1 MKYYFYLILA
11 ITLSSQA
18 AALYSGDA
26 SPFSPP
32 VDGRENWSIG
42 ICSLKVKD
50 VTPANSYLSHS
61 VPLQFKKELQ
71 SISSHYFLEAEK
83 TGYRES
89 LLKKERRKQ
98 SDNLAKYRAERDEL
112 LFNQSAY
119 PTLDAKIEETIDY
132 LNYLR
137 DLELSDIELV
147 DQKEIEFKSG
157 QEEGQLLPPPL
168 YSPLRY
174 ARQQEVELLIW
185 GTLEEYQGYIYFE
198 IFALSPHLGKEVFT
212 YRNAVQPEEISL
224 LLADINQELAV
235 IVLGS
240 ESVSITIH
248 PEPVESEIYLDGTF
262 VGSGVTALKFLLP
275 GEKTLRVSCQGY
287 LEEYRRIELVP
298 GEHYDISISLTA
310 GDMEYLS
317 VNSKPQGASVY
328 HGSQWLGR
336 TPLEIAMPAPV
347 VSSRLL
353 LRKEGYSDY
362 AFYLDSSLTGN
373 IDLTLK
379 SNILQESV
387 VQTKKRDQFY
397 SAFGIW
403 ALTVPLPLFLYSITA
418 DYAFAYQDAAV
429 SGNLSEASRLQS
441 TGEMFYY
448 SYLGALFISG
458 SLFLKMM
465 FNLFDYISS
474 ADRKAG

>member
-1 MKYYFYLILA
+1 MKYHLYLILA

-18 AALYSGDA
+18 AALHAGDA
-26 SPFSPP
+26 SSFSPP
-32 VDGRENWSIG
+32 VDDRENWSIG

-50 VTPANSYLSHS
+50 VTPANSYLSYS

-71 SISSHYFLEAEK
+71 SISSHYFSEAEK
-83 TGYRES
+83 KGYRES
-89 LLKKERRKQ
+89 LLKRKRRKEG
-98 SDNLAKYRAERDEL
+98 DNLAKYRVERDEL
-112 LFNQSAY
+112 LFNQSADQ
-119 PTLDAKIEETIDY
+119 TLDAKIEETIDY

-137 DLELSDIELV
+137 DMELSDIELV
-147 DQKEIEFKSG
+147 DQKTVEFKSG
-157 QEEGQLLPPPL
+157 QEEGQLLVPPL

-185 GTLEEYQGYIYFE
+185 GTLEEYQGYLYFE
-198 IFALSPHLGKEVFT
+198 VYALSPHLGKEVFV
-212 YRNAVQPEEISL
+212 YRNAVQPEEISV
-224 LLADINQELAV
+224 LLADIDQELAA

-240 ESVSITIH
+240 ESASLTIH
-248 PEPVESEIYLDGTF
+248 PEPVESEIYLDGAF

-287 LEEYRRIELVP
+287 LEEYRQIELVP
-298 GEHYDISISLTA
+298 GEHYDLWIALAA
-310 GDMEYLS
+310 GEMEYLS
-317 VNSKPQGASVY
+317 VSSKPPGVSVY

-336 TPLEIAMPAPV
+336 TPLEMAMPAPV

-353 LRKEGYSDY
+353 LRKEGYRDY
-362 AFYLDSSLTGN
+362 PFYLDSSLTGN
-373 IDLTLK
+373 IDLTLERD
-379 SNILQESV
+379 ILEESV
-387 VQTKKRDQFY
+387 IQTKKRDQFY
-397 SAFGIW
+397 RAFGIW
-403 ALTVPLPLFLYSITA
+403 ALTVPLPFFLYGITA
-418 DYAFAYQDAAV
+418 DYALSYQGAAAA
-429 SGNLSEASRLQS
+429 GNLSDAYRLKS
-441 TGEMFYY
+441 TGEVFYY

>member
-1 MKYYFYLILA
+1 MKYHLYLILA
-11 ITLSSQA
+11 IILSSQA
-18 AALYSGDA
+18 ATLYAEDA
-26 SPFSPP
+26 FLFSPP
-32 VDGRENWSIG
+32 VDDRVNWSIG

-50 VTPANSYLSHS
+50 VTPANTYLSHS

-71 SISSHYFLEAEK
+71 SISSHYFSEAEK
-83 TGYRES
+83 RGYRES
-89 LLKKERRKQ
+89 LLKRERRKQ
-98 SDNLAKYRAERDEL
+98 GDNLAKYRVEWDEL
-112 LFNQSAY
+112 LFDQSEDQ
-119 PTLDAKIEETIDY
+119 TLDAKIEEAIDY

-137 DLELSDIELV
+137 ELDLADIELAE
-147 DQKEIEFKSG
+147 QKAVEFKSG

-185 GTLEEYQGYIYFE
+185 GTLEEFQDYLYFE
-198 IFALSPHLGKEVFT
+198 VYALSPHLGKEVFV

-240 ESVSITIH
+240 ESASLTIH
-248 PEPVESEIYLDGTF
+248 PEPVKSEVYLDGAF

-287 LEEYRRIELVP
+287 LEEYRQIELIP
-298 GEHYDISISLTA
+298 GEHYNISIALAA
-310 GDMEYLS
+310 GEMEYLS
-317 VNSKPQGASVY
+317 VSSKPPGASVY

-336 TPLEIAMPAPV
+336 TPLEMAMPPPA

-353 LRKEGYSDY
+353 LRKEGYRDY
-362 AFYLDSSLTGN
+362 PFYLDSSLTGN
-373 IDLTLK
+373 IDLSLERD
-379 SNILQESV
+379 ILEESV

-403 ALTVPLPLFLYSITA
+403 ALTVPLPLFLYGITA
-418 DYAFAYQDAAV
+418 DYAYAYQDAGA
-429 SGNLSEASRLQS
+429 SGDFSEASRLKS
-441 TGEMFYY
+441 TGEIFYY
-448 SYLGALFISG
+448 SYLGSLFISG

-465 FNLFDYISS
+465 FNLFKYISS

>member
-1 MKYYFYLILA
+1 MKYHLYLILA
-11 ITLSSQA
+11 IILSSQA
-18 AALYSGDA
+18 ATLYAEDA
-26 SPFSPP
+26 FLFSPP
-32 VDGRENWSIG
+32 VDDRVNWSIG

-50 VTPANSYLSHS
+50 VTPANTYLSHS

-71 SISSHYFLEAEK
+71 SISSHYFSEAEK
-83 TGYRES
+83 RGYRES
-89 LLKKERRKQ
+89 LLKRERRKQ
-98 SDNLAKYRAERDEL
+98 GDNLAKYRVEWDEL
-112 LFNQSAY
+112 LFDQSEDQ
-119 PTLDAKIEETIDY
+119 TLDAKIEEAVDY

-137 DLELSDIELV
+137 ELDLADIELAE
-147 DQKEIEFKSG
+147 QKVVEFKSG

-185 GTLEEYQGYIYFE
+185 GTLEEFQDYLYFE
-198 IFALSPHLGKEVFT
+198 VYALSPHLGKEVFV

-240 ESVSITIH
+240 ESASLTIH
-248 PEPVESEIYLDGTF
+248 PEPVKSEVYLDGAF

-287 LEEYRRIELVP
+287 LEEYRQIELIP
-298 GEHYDISISLTA
+298 GEHYNISIALAA
-310 GDMEYLS
+310 GEMEYLS
-317 VNSKPQGASVY
+317 VSSKPPGASVY

-336 TPLEIAMPAPV
+336 TPLEMAMPPPA

-353 LRKEGYSDY
+353 LRKEGYRDY
-362 AFYLDSSLTGN
+362 PFYLDSSLTGN
-373 IDLTLK
+373 IDLSLERD
-379 SNILQESV
+379 ILEESV

-403 ALTVPLPLFLYSITA
+403 ALTVPLPLFLYGITA
-418 DYAFAYQDAAV
+418 DYAYAYQDAGA
-429 SGNLSEASRLQS
+429 SGDFSEASRLKS
-441 TGEMFYY
+441 TGEIFYY
-448 SYLGALFISG
+448 SYLGSLFISG

-465 FNLFDYISS
+465 FNLFKYISS

>member
-1 MKYYFYLILA
+1 MKYHLYLILA

-18 AALYSGDA
+18 AALHAGDA
-26 SPFSPP
+26 SSFSPP
-32 VDGRENWSIG
+32 VDDRENWSIG

-50 VTPANSYLSHS
+50 VTPANSYLSYS

-71 SISSHYFLEAEK
+71 SISSHYFSEAEK
-83 TGYRES
+83 KGYRES
-89 LLKKERRKQ
+89 LLKRKRRKEG
-98 SDNLAKYRAERDEL
+98 DNLAKYRVERDEL
-112 LFNQSAY
+112 LFNQSADQ
-119 PTLDAKIEETIDY
+119 TLDAKIEEAIDY

-137 DLELSDIELV
+137 DMELSDIELV
-147 DQKEIEFKSG
+147 DQKTVEFKSG
-157 QEEGQLLPPPL
+157 QEEGQLLVPPL

-185 GTLEEYQGYIYFE
+185 GTLEEYQGYLYFE
-198 IFALSPHLGKEVFT
+198 VYALSPHLGKEVFV
-212 YRNAVQPEEISL
+212 YRNAVQPEEISV
-224 LLADINQELAV
+224 LLADIDQELAA

-240 ESVSITIH
+240 ESASLTIH
-248 PEPVESEIYLDGTF
+248 PEPVESEIYLDGAF

-287 LEEYRRIELVP
+287 LEEYRQIELVP
-298 GEHYDISISLTA
+298 GEHYDLWIALAA
-310 GDMEYLS
+310 GEMEYLS
-317 VNSKPQGASVY
+317 VSSKPPGVSVY

-336 TPLEIAMPAPV
+336 TPLEMAMPAPV

-353 LRKEGYSDY
+353 LRKEGYRDY
-362 AFYLDSSLTGN
+362 PFYLDSSLTGN
-373 IDLTLK
+373 IDLTLERD
-379 SNILQESV
+379 ILEESV
-387 VQTKKRDQFY
+387 IQTKKRDQFY
-397 SAFGIW
+397 RAFGIW
-403 ALTVPLPLFLYSITA
+403 ALTVPLPFFLYGITA
-418 DYAFAYQDAAV
+418 DYALSYQGAAAA
-429 SGNLSEASRLQS
+429 GNLSDAYRLKS
-441 TGEMFYY
+441 TGEVFYY

>member
-1 MKYYFYLILA
+1 MKYHLYLILA
-11 ITLSSQA
+11 IALSSQVTHLHA
-18 AALYSGDA
+18 GDA
-26 SPFSPP
+26 SRFSPP
-32 VDGRENWSIG
+32 VDDRENWSIG

-50 VTPANSYLSHS
+50 VTPANTYLSHS

-71 SISSHYFLEAEK
+71 SISTHYFSEAEK

-89 LLKKERRKQ
+89 LLKRERRKQ
-98 SDNLAKYRAERDEL
+98 GDNLAKYRVERDEL
-112 LFNQSAY
+112 LFNQAED

-137 DLELSDIELV
+137 DLELSKIEFV
-147 DQKEIEFKSG
+147 DQKAVEFKSG
-157 QEEGQLLPPPL
+157 QDEGQLLAPPL

-174 ARQQEVELLIW
+174 ARQLEAELLIW
-185 GTLEEYQGYIYFE
+185 GTLEEYQGYLYFE
-198 IFALSPHLGKEVFT
+198 VYALSPYLGKEVFV
-212 YRNAVQPEEISL
+212 YRNAVQPEEISYF
-224 LLADINQELAV
+224 LADINQELAV

-248 PEPVESEIYLDGTF
+248 PEPAKSEIYLDGAF

-275 GEKTLRVSCQGY
+275 GEKTVRVSCQGY
-287 LEEYRRIELVP
+287 LEEYRQIELVP
-298 GEHYDISISLTA
+298 GEHYDLWISLAA
-310 GDMEYLS
+310 GEAEYLS
-317 VNSKPQGASVY
+317 VTSKPQGASVY

-336 TPLEIAMPAPV
+336 TPLEMVMPAPAV
-347 VSSRLL
+347 NSRLL
-353 LRKEGYSDY
+353 LRKEGYNDY
-362 AFYLDSSLTGN
+362 PFYLDSFFTGN
-373 IDLTLK
+373 IDLTLER
-379 SNILQESV
+379 NILEESII
-387 VQTKKRDQFY
+387 QTKKRDQFY

-403 ALTVPLPLFLYSITA
+403 ALTVPLPFFLYGITA
-418 DYAFAYQDAAV
+418 DYALSYQRAKF

-458 SLFLKMM
+458 SLFLRMM